1 MALPGA
7 VKKQK
12 DKKKEEVNEKK
23 EEKKEEFGVSARDTM
38 SKKDIEN
45 NPKLAGKNGRFQ
57 CILQCTGNCKRTK
70 GLRSIQYFSNIEHH
84 LFGYIPICRDCMN
97 KFVLDKNGDVVLE
110 KVDLLLRIID
120 MCFWEDI
127 YEKALKDYYESS
139 EKDDSGF
146 MGLYI
151 RYLFLIKDYE
161 PFGYINGQYPTIEA
175 MFEDDTLDDEE
186 AMALEEIKDFWG
198 EGFTVNEY
206 RTLEKKYAEWLN
218 STDSDKLSTRKM
230 IKLICIKELEIEKIR
245 ASKGG
250 TTGKAEKELMDLM
263 NTANLTPK
271 TMSALNESESTKV
284 FGVWLRD
291 IEKYRPS
298 EYFEDKSIY
307 KDFDNIQSYF
317 ERFILRPMKN
327 LLCGTREFDKEFQ
340 EIEFEDTKPK
350 KKRRKKIEDE
360 YDEDNGDEPQW

>member
-23 EEKKEEFGVSARDTM
+23 EEFGVSAKNVM
-38 SKKDIEN
+38 SKKEIEK
-45 NPKLAGKNGRFQ
+45 NPKLAEKNGRFQ

-70 GLRSIQYFSNIEHH
+70 GLRAVKYFSDIEHH
-84 LFGYIPICRDCMN
+84 LFGYIPICKDCMN

-127 YEKALKDYYESS
+127 YEKALKSYYETSG
-139 EKDDSGF
+139 EKDYGF

-151 RYLFLIKDYE
+151 RYLYMSSKEHEL
-161 PFGYINGQYPTIEA
+161 FGYINGQYPIIEE
-175 MFEDDTLDDEE
+175 MFEDDTLDEEE
-186 AMALEEIKDFWG
+186 AQVLEEIKDFWG
-198 EGFTVNEY
+198 AGFTIDEY
-206 RTLEKKYAEWLN
+206 RILEKKYAEWLN

-230 IKLICIKELEIEKIR
+230 IKLICMKELEIEKLR
-245 ASKGG
+245 AEGRP
-250 TTGKAEKELMDLM
+250 TGKAEKELMDLM

-291 IEKYRPS
+291 IEKCRPA

-340 EIEFEDTKPK
+340 EIEFEDAKPK

>member
-12 DKKKEEVNEKK
+12 DKKKEEVNT
-23 EEKKEEFGVSARDTM
+23 KKEEFSISAKDAM
-38 SKKDIEN
+38 SKKEIHK
-45 NPKLAGKNGRFQ
+45 NPKLAEKNGRFQ

-70 GLRSIQYFSNIEHH
+70 GLRAVKYFSDIEHH
-84 LFGYIPICRDCMN
+84 LFGYIPVCKECMN

-127 YEKALKDYYESS
+127 YEKALKTYYEASE
-139 EKDDSGF
+139 EKDNGF

-151 RYLFLIKDYE
+151 RYLYMSSKEHEL
-161 PFGYINGQYPTIEA
+161 FGYINGQYPIIEA
-175 MFEDDTLDDEE
+175 MFEDDTLDEE
-186 AMALEEIKDFWG
+186 ETQALEEIKDFWG
-198 EGFTVNEY
+198 AGFTVDEY
-206 RTLEKKYAEWLN
+206 RVLEKKYAEWLN
-218 STDSDKLSTRKM
+218 STDADKLSTRKM
-230 IKLICIKELEIEKIR
+230 IKLICMKELEIERIR
-245 ASKGG
+245 AKGG

-291 IEKYRPS
+291 IEKYRPA
-298 EYFEDKSIY
+298 EYFQDKSIY
-307 KDFDNIQSYF
+307 KDYDNIQGYF

-360 YDEDNGDEPQW
+360 YDEDDNGGEPQW

>member
-23 EEKKEEFGVSARDTM
+23 EEFGVSAKNVM
-38 SKKDIEN
+38 SKKEIEK
-45 NPKLAGKNGRFQ
+45 NPKLAEKNGRFQ

-70 GLRSIQYFSNIEHH
+70 GLRAVKYFSDIEHH
-84 LFGYIPICRDCMN
+84 LFGYIPICKDCMN

-127 YEKALKDYYESS
+127 YEKALKSYYETSG
-139 EKDDSGF
+139 EKDYGF

-151 RYLFLIKDYE
+151 RYLYMSSKEHEL
-161 PFGYINGQYPTIEA
+161 FGYINGQYPIIEE
-175 MFEDDTLDDEE
+175 MFEDDTLDEEE
-186 AMALEEIKDFWG
+186 AQVLEEIKDFWG
-198 EGFTVNEY
+198 AGFTIDEY
-206 RTLEKKYAEWLN
+206 RILEKKYAEWLN

-230 IKLICIKELEIEKIR
+230 IKLICMKELEIEKLR
-245 ASKGG
+245 AEGRP
-250 TTGKAEKELMDLM
+250 TGKAEKELMDLM

-291 IEKYRPS
+291 IEKCRPA

-317 ERFILRPMKN
+317 E
-327 LLCGTREFDKEFQ
+327 
-340 EIEFEDTKPK
+340 
-350 KKRRKKIEDE
+350 
-360 YDEDNGDEPQW
+360 

>member
-23 EEKKEEFGVSARDTM
+23 EEFGVSAKNVM
-38 SKKDIEN
+38 SKKEIEK
-45 NPKLAGKNGRFQ
+45 NPKLAEKNGRFQ

-70 GLRSIQYFSNIEHH
+70 GLRAVKYFSDIEHH
-84 LFGYIPICRDCMN
+84 LFGYIPICKDCMN

-127 YEKALKDYYESS
+127 YEKALKSYYETSG
-139 EKDDSGF
+139 EKDYGF

-151 RYLFLIKDYE
+151 RYLYMSSKEHEL
-161 PFGYINGQYPTIEA
+161 FGYINGQYPVIEE
-175 MFEDDTLDDEE
+175 MFEDDTLDEEE
-186 AMALEEIKDFWG
+186 AQVLEEIKDFWG
-198 EGFTVNEY
+198 AGFTIDEY
-206 RTLEKKYAEWLN
+206 RILEKKYAEWLN

-230 IKLICIKELEIEKIR
+230 IKLICMKELEIEKLR
-245 ASKGG
+245 AEGRP
-250 TTGKAEKELMDLM
+250 TGKAEKELMDLM

-291 IEKYRPS
+291 IEKCRPA

>member
-23 EEKKEEFGVSARDTM
+23 EEFGVSAKNAM
-38 SKKDIEN
+38 SKKEIER
-45 NPKLAGKNGRFQ
+45 NPKLAEKNGRFQ

-70 GLRSIQYFSNIEHH
+70 GLRAIKYFSDIEHH
-84 LFGYIPICRDCMN
+84 LFGYIPICKDCMN

-110 KVDLLLRIID
+110 NVDLLLRIID

-127 YEKALKDYYESS
+127 YEKALKAYYEAS
-139 EKDDSGF
+139 EEDDYGF

-151 RYLFLIKDYE
+151 RYLFLNSKEYE
-161 PFGYINGQYPTIEA
+161 LFGYINGQYPTIEA
-175 MFEDDTLDDEE
+175 MFMDDALDDEE
-186 AMALEEIKDFWG
+186 TRVMEEVKDFWG
-198 EGFTVNEY
+198 EGFTINEY

>member
-23 EEKKEEFGVSARDTM
+23 EEFGVSAKNVM
-38 SKKDIEN
+38 SKKEIEK
-45 NPKLAGKNGRFQ
+45 NPKLAEKNGRFQ

-70 GLRSIQYFSNIEHH
+70 GLRAVKYFSDIEHH
-84 LFGYIPICRDCMN
+84 LFGYIPICKDCMN

-127 YEKALKDYYESS
+127 YEKALKSYYETSG
-139 EKDDSGF
+139 EKDYGF

-151 RYLFLIKDYE
+151 RYLYMSSKEHEL
-161 PFGYINGQYPTIEA
+161 FGYINGQYPIIEE
-175 MFEDDTLDDEE
+175 MFEDDTLDEEE
-186 AMALEEIKDFWG
+186 AQVLEEIKDFWG
-198 EGFTVNEY
+198 AGFTIDEY
-206 RTLEKKYAEWLN
+206 RILEKKYAEWLN

-230 IKLICIKELEIEKIR
+230 IKLICMKELEIEKLR
-245 ASKGG
+245 AEGRP
-250 TTGKAEKELMDLM
+250 TGKAEKELMDLM

-291 IEKYRPS
+291 IEKCRPA

-360 YDEDNGDEPQW
+360 YDEDNGDEPIW

>member
-23 EEKKEEFGVSARDTM
+23 EEFGVSAKNVM
-38 SKKDIEN
+38 SKKEIEK
-45 NPKLAGKNGRFQ
+45 NPKLAEKNGRFQ

-70 GLRSIQYFSNIEHH
+70 GLRAVKYFSDIEHH
-84 LFGYIPICRDCMN
+84 LFGYIPICKDCMN

-127 YEKALKDYYESS
+127 YEKALKSYYETSG
-139 EKDDSGF
+139 EKDYGF

-151 RYLFLIKDYE
+151 RYLYMSSKEHEL
-161 PFGYINGQYPTIEA
+161 FGYINGQYPIIEE
-175 MFEDDTLDDEE
+175 MFEDDTLDEEE
-186 AMALEEIKDFWG
+186 AQVLEEIKDFWG
-198 EGFTVNEY
+198 AGFTIDEY
-206 RTLEKKYAEWLN
+206 RILEKKYAEWLN

-230 IKLICIKELEIEKIR
+230 IKLICMKELEIEKLR
-245 ASKGG
+245 AEGRP
-250 TTGKAEKELMDLM
+250 TGKAEKELMDLM

-291 IEKYRPS
+291 IEKCRPA